1 LIKTG
6 SSYFLP
12 RASPGA
18 SSANFGDKMNLVSIL
33 YKAARTANDV
43 SKVSSGKPSKVAKRA
58 ANKAVGRSLL
68 SKLFFK

>member
-1 LIKTG
+1 M
-6 SSYFLP
+6 SSI
-12 RASPGA
+12 
-18 SSANFGDKMNLVSIL
+18 VSKL

-43 SKVSSGKPSKVAKRA
+43 SKVSSGKPSRIAKRA

>member
-1 LIKTG
+1 M
-6 SSYFLP
+6 SSIV
-12 RASPGA
+12 R
-18 SSANFGDKMNLVSIL
+18 IL
-33 YKAARTANDV
+33 YKAARAANDV